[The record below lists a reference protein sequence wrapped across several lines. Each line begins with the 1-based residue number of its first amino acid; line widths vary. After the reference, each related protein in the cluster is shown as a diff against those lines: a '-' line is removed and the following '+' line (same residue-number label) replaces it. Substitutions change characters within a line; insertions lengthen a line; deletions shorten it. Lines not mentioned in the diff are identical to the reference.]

1 MAVIES
7 VRIVG
12 GWEVDAVGAWFMA
25 LLLSELG
32 EGWGGSTPSGIVKH
46 GGDLGS
52 GKLLNLTDESASIAA
67 LRRARQASFRRR
79 MRRAHSPGLG
89 LTETDA
95 GPTLLDE
102 GLGSKIGVAVA
113 LGEG

>member
-1 MAVIES
+1 
-7 VRIVG
+7 
-12 GWEVDAVGAWFMA
+12 MA

-52 GKLLNLTDESASIAA
+52 GKFLNLTDESASIAA

-79 MRRAHSPGLG
+79 IRRAHSPGLG

-95 GPTLLDE
+95 DPTLLEE

-113 LGEG
+113 FGDG